1 MTTIASSSRSRN
13 TSLYVPTTSLPGIKR
28 LKRAKQRPSYERQRH
43 PCPLQEVSNCDIKRQ
58 HGKLVSN
65 GYSKSN
71 SHYALSIYVW
81 ISSIPSAY
89 ALSRTSPAYYAYSH
103 SPPTSKCW
111 YF

>member
-1 MTTIASSSRSRN
+1 MVLLEEIKDREEARSPSNIPELIRR
-13 TSLYVPTTSLPGIKR
+13 TKCG
-28 LKRAKQRPSYERQRH
+28 LKTCPSYERQRH

-71 SHYALSIYVW
+71 SHYALSIYAW

-89 ALSRTSPAYYAYSH
+89 VLSCTSPAYYTYSH
-103 SPPTSKCW
+103 SQSTSKCW